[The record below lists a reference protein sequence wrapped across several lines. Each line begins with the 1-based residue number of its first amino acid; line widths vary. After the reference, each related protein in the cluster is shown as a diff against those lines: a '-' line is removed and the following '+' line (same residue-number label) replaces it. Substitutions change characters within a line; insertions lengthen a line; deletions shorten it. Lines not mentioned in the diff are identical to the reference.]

1 MPHSPTS
8 RPPPPPLSLLTPIRI
23 LARGRRRNVCPR
35 SVASSAPAATRVK
48 HLQRRPTTP
57 ARSTTSHNPAAS
69 APPSASA
76 PVFVRLR
83 PSLRVLCS
91 LRRARRGE
99 PAAAVACADTP
110 TTSTRSD
117 GIRRTTTPAEGTRTR
132 PGARGQEAANAFA
145 TTWEVG
151 ACTPME
157 AEPGGEYVLEGE
169 QSEIGRLL
177 ISGDNN
183 DYDNTNDDDDDAWG
197 AALLSRPTTTNRP
210 SRASTLAVNAADA
223 TARQGGKLSAATNN
237 TTASV
242 LDTLMSGTS
251 SFTASVLD
259 TTLNIVLPDV
269 IMADPTTLT
278 TTPTSKHV
286 AGTQSTPG
294 QSLVLAS
301 SSSTFTSSYTHW
313 PSSSFA
319 RPTCSPRVL
328 PRTATS
334 VASEK
339 PNNVSSAN

>member
-1 MPHSPTS
+1 
-8 RPPPPPLSLLTPIRI
+8 
-23 LARGRRRNVCPR
+23 
-35 SVASSAPAATRVK
+35 
-48 HLQRRPTTP
+48 
-57 ARSTTSHNPAAS
+57 
-69 APPSASA
+69 
-76 PVFVRLR
+76 
-83 PSLRVLCS
+83 
-91 LRRARRGE
+91 
-99 PAAAVACADTP
+99 
-110 TTSTRSD
+110 
-117 GIRRTTTPAEGTRTR
+117 
-132 PGARGQEAANAFA
+132 
-145 TTWEVG
+145 
-151 ACTPME
+151 ME

-169 QSEIGRLL
+169 QSEIGRLLVL

-210 SRASTLAVNAADA
+210 SRASTLAVDAADA

-259 TTLNIVLPDV
+259 TPLNIVLPDI

-301 SSSTFTSSYTHW
+301 SASAATSSSSSSSSTSPYTHW